1 MENNKIYVNVLKW
14 LAIGLAVSFGVG
26 YLLSLNPE
34 FIFNFK
40 ANLIFGLA
48 AVLEFGVAIAFSLL
62 LPKINSTTAK
72 ILYIVYSALTGLNF
86 MLIFLIYNVSSIIS
100 IFLITSIIF
109 ALMALWGKNTKRDLS
124 KMGTYLAI
132 ALFAVIILM
141 IVNIFLKLPTL
152 DLILC
157 IAGIVI
163 FILYIGYDMKKAIYL
178 AEAYDESGE
187 IYGAFQL
194 YLDFINLF
202 LRLLRLFGNGR
213 DD

>member
-1 MENNKIYVNVLKW
+1 MEKNKIYVNVLKW

-26 YLLSLNPE
+26 YVLSNNYEFLLGVRVNVIL
-34 FIFNFK
+34 
-40 ANLIFGLA
+40 GMA
-48 AVLEFGVAIAFSLL
+48 AIIEIGVAIAFSLL
-62 LPKINSTTAK
+62 LPKLSATTAK
-72 ILYIVYSALTGLNF
+72 ILYLVYSALTGLNF
-86 MLIFLIYNVSSIIS
+86 MLVFLVYKVSSIVF
-100 IFLITSIIF
+100 IFLITSIVF
-109 ALMALWGKNTKRDLS
+109 ALMALWGKNTKSDLS

-132 ALFAVIILM
+132 SLLAVVLLM
-141 IVNIFLKLPTL
+141 ILNIFLKLPTL

>member
-1 MENNKIYVNVLKW
+1 MEKNKIYVNVLKW

-26 YLLSLNPE
+26 YVLSNNYEFLLGVRVNVIL
-34 FIFNFK
+34 
-40 ANLIFGLA
+40 GMA
-48 AVLEFGVAIAFSLL
+48 AIIEIGVAIAFSLL
-62 LPKINSTTAK
+62 LPKLSATTAK
-72 ILYIVYSALTGLNF
+72 ILYLVYSALTGLNF
-86 MLIFLIYNVSSIIS
+86 MLVFLVYKVSSIVF

-109 ALMALWGKNTKRDLS
+109 ALMALWGKNTKSDLS

-132 ALFAVIILM
+132 SLLAVVLLM
-141 IVNIFLKLPTL
+141 ILNIFLKLPTL

-157 IAGIVI
+157 IVGIVI

-202 LRLLRLFGNGR
+202 LRLLRILGNSR

>member
-1 MENNKIYVNVLKW
+1 MEKNKIYVNVLKW

-26 YLLSLNPE
+26 YVLSNNYE
-34 FIFNFK
+34 FLIGVSFNVI
-40 ANLIFGLA
+40 LGIA
-48 AVLEFGVAIAFSLL
+48 AIAEIGVAIAFSLL
-62 LPKINSTTAK
+62 LPKLSATTAK
-72 ILYIVYSALTGLNF
+72 ILYLVYSALTGLNF
-86 MLIFLIYNVSSIIS
+86 MLVFLVYKVSSVVF

-109 ALMALWGKNTKRDLS
+109 ALMALWGKNTKSDLS

-132 ALFAVIILM
+132 SLLAVVLLM
-141 IVNIFLKLPTL
+141 ILNIFLKLPTL

>member
-1 MENNKIYVNVLKW
+1 MKKNKIYVNVLKW

-26 YLLSLNPE
+26 YVLSNNYEFLLGVRV
-34 FIFNFK
+34 
-40 ANLIFGLA
+40 NLILGMA
-48 AVLEFGVAIAFSLL
+48 AIIEIGVAIAFSLL
-62 LPKINSTTAK
+62 LPKLSATTAK
-72 ILYIVYSALTGLNF
+72 ILYLVYSALTGLNF
-86 MLIFLIYNVSSIIS
+86 MLVFLVYKVSSVVF

-109 ALMALWGKNTKRDLS
+109 ALMALWGKNTKSDLS

-132 ALFAVIILM
+132 SLLAVVLLM
-141 IVNIFLKLPTL
+141 ILNIFLKLPTL

-157 IAGIVI
+157 IVGIVI

>member
-1 MENNKIYVNVLKW
+1 MEKNKIYVNVLKW

-26 YLLSLNPE
+26 YVLSNNYEFLLGVRVNVIL
-34 FIFNFK
+34 
-40 ANLIFGLA
+40 GMA
-48 AVLEFGVAIAFSLL
+48 AIIEIGVAIAFSLL
-62 LPKINSTTAK
+62 LPKLSATTAK
-72 ILYIVYSALTGLNF
+72 ILYLVYSALTGLNF
-86 MLIFLIYNVSSIIS
+86 MLVFLVYKVSSIVF
-100 IFLITSIIF
+100 IFLITSIVF
-109 ALMALWGKNTKRDLS
+109 ALMALWGKNTKSDLS

-132 ALFAVIILM
+132 SLLAVVLLM
-141 IVNIFLKLPTL
+141 ILNIFLKLPTL

-157 IAGIVI
+157 IVGIVI

>member
-1 MENNKIYVNVLKW
+1 MLFMVKHLD
-14 LAIGLAVSFGVG
+14 
-26 YLLSLNPE
+26 
-34 FIFNFK
+34 
-40 ANLIFGLA
+40 
-48 AVLEFGVAIAFSLL
+48 LL
-62 LPKINSTTAK
+62 LPKMSATTAK
-72 ILYIVYSALTGLNF
+72 ILYIVYSALTGFDF
-86 MLIFLIYNVSSIIS
+86 MLIFLIYSITS
-100 IFLITSIIF
+100 IGYVFLITSIIF
-109 ALMALWGKNTKRDLS
+109 GLMALWGKNTKSDLS

-132 ALFAVIILM
+132 SLLAVVLLM
-141 IVNIFLKLPTL
+141 ILNIFLKLPTL

>member
-14 LAIGLAVSFGVG
+14 LAIGLMVSFGVG
-26 YLLSLNPE
+26 YLLSMNHQFLIGTNPNTL
-34 FIFNFK
+34 FWI
-40 ANLIFGLA
+40 A
-48 AVLEFGVAIAFSLL
+48 AILEIGVAIAFSML
-62 LPKINSTTAK
+62 LPKLSATTAK
-72 ILYIVYSALTGLNF
+72 ILYLVYSALTGFDF
-86 MLIFLIYNVSSIIS
+86 MLIFLIYKVSSIIT
-100 IFLITSIIF
+100 IFLVTSIIF

-124 KMGTYLAI
+124 KMGTYLAV
-132 ALFAVIILM
+132 ALFAVVILM
-141 IVNIFLKLPTL
+141 ILNIFLKLSTL
-152 DLILC
+152 DLVLC

-178 AEAYDESGE
+178 ANTYQESGE

-202 LRLLRLFGNGR
+202 LRLLQIFGNGR

>member
-1 MENNKIYVNVLKW
+1 MA
-14 LAIGLAVSFGVG
+14 AII
-26 YLLSLNPE
+26 E
-34 FIFNFK
+34 I
-40 ANLIFGLA
+40 
-48 AVLEFGVAIAFSLL
+48 GVAIAFSLL
-62 LPKINSTTAK
+62 LPKLSATTAK
-72 ILYIVYSALTGLNF
+72 ILYLVYSALTGLNF
-86 MLIFLIYNVSSIIS
+86 MLVFLVYKVSSVVF

-109 ALMALWGKNTKRDLS
+109 ALMALWGKNTKSDLS

-132 ALFAVIILM
+132 SLLAVVLLM
-141 IVNIFLKLPTL
+141 ILNIFLKLPTL

-187 IYGAFQL
+187 IYGEFQL

>member
-1 MENNKIYVNVLKW
+1 MEKNKIYVNVLKW

-26 YLLSLNPE
+26 YVLSNNYEFLLGVRVNVIL
-34 FIFNFK
+34 
-40 ANLIFGLA
+40 GMA
-48 AVLEFGVAIAFSLL
+48 AIIEIGVAIAFSLL
-62 LPKINSTTAK
+62 LPKLSATTAK
-72 ILYIVYSALTGLNF
+72 ILYLVYSALTGLNF
-86 MLIFLIYNVSSIIS
+86 MLVFLVYKVSSVVF

-109 ALMALWGKNTKRDLS
+109 ALMALWGKNTKSDLS

-132 ALFAVIILM
+132 SLLAVVLLM
-141 IVNIFLKLPTL
+141 ILNIFLKLPTL

>member
-1 MENNKIYVNVLKW
+1 MNKNKIYVNVLKW

-26 YLLSLNPE
+26 YILSNNYE
-34 FIFNFK
+34 FLIGVNV
-40 ANLIFGLA
+40 NLVLGMA
-48 AVLEFGVAIAFSLL
+48 AIVEIGVAIAFSLL
-62 LPKINSTTAK
+62 LPKLSATTAK
-72 ILYIVYSALTGLNF
+72 ILYLVYSALTGLNF
-86 MLIFLIYNVSSIIS
+86 MLVFLVYKVSSVVF

-109 ALMALWGKNTKRDLS
+109 ALMALWGKNTKSDLS

-132 ALFAVIILM
+132 SLLAVVLLM
-141 IVNIFLKLPTL
+141 ILNIFLKLPTL

-157 IAGIVI
+157 IVGIVI

-178 AEAYDESGE
+178 ADAYDESGE

-202 LRLLRLFGNGR
+202 LRLLQLFGNGR